1 MFSILNKIPN
11 KKHLPK
17 MASQKGVPG
26 QKFFIIWVKVEME
39 NKTREND
46 KKKSI
51 VDPNISLV
59 IGVNGILISESSKQ
73 LIGRS

>member
-1 MFSILNKIPN
+1 M
-11 KKHLPK
+11 
-17 MASQKGVPG
+17 MMTSQKCIPG

-59 IGVNGILISESSKQ
+59 IGVNGILISGSSKQ
-73 LIGRS
+73 PIGRS